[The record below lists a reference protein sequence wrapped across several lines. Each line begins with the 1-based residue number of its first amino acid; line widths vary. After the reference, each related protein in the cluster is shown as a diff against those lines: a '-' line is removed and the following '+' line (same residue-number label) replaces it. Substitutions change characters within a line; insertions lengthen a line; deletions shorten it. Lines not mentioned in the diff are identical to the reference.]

1 MAKTESAP
9 ARVAV
14 RSAPPD
20 RAAGTARAPMLAWWR
35 VALLILLACA
45 VLGVVPV
52 MLAGEFVGAWTV
64 RLPGAPNL
72 APATPAPTF
81 APDLALPRQAWVAS
95 RVTVLP
101 RPGAGSPVATLE
113 PGFPVTLA
121 AHQRLGSAQWS
132 HISWVGPTSN
142 AGGDGWVP
150 DAAVVGFAA
159 DTRPIGDLGALSPA
173 LAQALSVYGA
183 AFAAVIYFPD
193 SGQLYRLRADVPLAL
208 GTGFRALLI
217 TATFAAAEAHHTPP
231 PAVAATTAVGKLAGG
246 DVASGA
252 AIYTQVGGSAGM
264 ARFLASAGV
273 SGVQPAAGDW
283 TTTQATATALVTF
296 YAALTGGDILS
307 ASNRAAVVAL
317 LAGANTSGV
326 SSVLSGGAAG
336 KDGVLVVGSAHSG
349 DGWTASAGGSI
360 VPAHGPRFFVAVA
373 AQRQP
378 SEAAGRQ
385 ALATFFTQLNA
396 LLAAH

>member
-14 RSAPPD
+14 RSVPPA
-20 RAAGTARAPMLAWWR
+20 RAAGTARTPLLAWWR
-35 VALLILLACA
+35 AALLILLACA

-52 MLAGEFVGAWTV
+52 LLAGEYVGAWAV
-64 RLPGAPNL
+64 RLPGAPNF

-173 LAQALSVYGA
+173 LAQALS
-183 AFAAVIYFPD
+183 
-193 SGQLYRLRADVPLAL
+193 YRLRADVPLAL

-217 TATFAAAEAHHTPP
+217 TAAFAAAEAHHTPP
-231 PAVAATTAVGKLAGG
+231 PPSAATTAVGKLAGG

-273 SGVQPAAGDW
+273 TGVQPAAGDW
-283 TTTQATATALVTF
+283 TATQATATALVMF
-296 YAALTGGDILS
+296 YAALTGGGVLS
-307 ASNRAAVVAL
+307 ASDRAAVVAL
-317 LAGANTSGV
+317 LARADASSV
-326 SSVLSGGAAG
+326 SSVLNGGAVG
-336 KDGVLVVGSAHSG
+336 KDGVLVVSSAHSG

-360 VPAHGPRFFVAVA
+360 VPAHGPRFLVAVA